1 MSPTDASWRQRRYRP
16 HPDVIGQRL
25 GHEHVLVH
33 LQSEQIFELNRTAA
47 RIWELLQSTTS
58 VEEIERRL
66 LAEFD
71 VSAEQLAVEMQ
82 QLVQSLL
89 DKDLLVA
96 IND

>member
-1 MSPTDASWRQRRYRP
+1 MTPSDSSWRQRRYRP

-25 GHEHVLVH
+25 GNEQVLVH
-33 LQSEQIFELNRTAA
+33 LPSERIFELNRTAA
-47 RIWELLQSTTS
+47 RIWDLLQSTAS
-58 VEEIERRL
+58 LEEIERRL
-66 LAEFD
+66 LTEFD
-71 VSAEQLAVEMQ
+71 ISAEQLAVEMQ